1 MAQTALPAPQH
12 VTARRRAFFG
22 LFNADGWP
30 WAFVKALFWFVV
42 IIVMLGYIPDRAYY
56 FTVQRTVDVGLL
68 AWSPVNLCPPEN
80 QTLPCPVP
88 AGATLPWYPGPG
100 RGFAPGPAHGRLG
113 RRDRHRPTST
123 PVAPTAARRPPTPS
137 CRTAVGTGNIDKWT
151 AGPALPEARA
161 DAASVVSATPCTS
174 SAGTARTASPPPPC
188 SA

>member
-80 QTLPCPVP
+80 TTLPCPLP
-88 AGATLPWYPGPG
+88 AGATMPWYPGPAEASLP
-100 RGFAPGPAHGRLG
+100 AP
-113 RRDRHRPTST
+113 
-123 PVAPTAARRPPTPS
+123 
-137 CRTAVGTGNIDKWT
+137 RTDG
-151 AGPALPEARA
+151 
-161 DAASVVSATPCTS
+161 
-174 SAGTARTASPPPPC
+174 SAGVIGLTYVYAG
-188 SA
+188 

>member
-30 WAFVKALFWFVV
+30 WAIVKALFWFVV

-56 FTVQRTVDVGLL
+56 FTVQRTVDVGVLG
-68 AWSPVNLCPPEN
+68 WSPVNLCPPEN

-100 RGFAPGPAHGRLG
+100 EVSLPAPRTDGSAGLIGQTYRLRGGLGRQRAVRRHLRVEGGRHRQHRHVERRSGPARGA
-113 RRDRHRPTST
+113 RRRGIRRVGEHPVRHRR
-123 PVAPTAARRPPTPS
+123 V
-137 CRTAVGTGNIDKWT
+137 
-151 AGPALPEARA
+151 RA
-161 DAASVVSATPCTS
+161 
-174 SAGTARTASPPPPC
+174 
-188 SA
+188 